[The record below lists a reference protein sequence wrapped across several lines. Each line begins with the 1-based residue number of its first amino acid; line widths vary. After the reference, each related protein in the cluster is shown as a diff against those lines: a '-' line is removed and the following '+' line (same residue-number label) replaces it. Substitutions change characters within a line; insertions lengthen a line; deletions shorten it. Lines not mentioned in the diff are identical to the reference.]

1 MNAVTLRNLLIAS
14 IVLSLGGIG
23 AIIYYA
29 SNYLQSEVT
38 QTVHTRIKADL
49 SQHDLD
55 RLKSLEKVLKNNQ
68 ASVEKAAQ
76 IVSDSQKYEYQD
88 QIVSDINTYA
98 IKTGVNVTGFDFGDA
113 FAATAAKSNVQKTP
127 TVTGVKSIV
136 ATLTLGSPM
145 SYDNYLMFIKAI
157 EKNLT
162 KMQVAGIN
170 ITPDE
175 KSPGSISNPSVVLI
189 VYVR

>member
-14 IVLSLGGIG
+14 IILSLGGIG
-23 AIIYYA
+23 ALIYYA
-29 SNYLQSEVT
+29 TGFLNSEVS
-38 QTVHTRIKADL
+38 QTVQTRIKADL
-49 SQHDLD
+49 SQNDLD
-55 RLKSLEKVLKNNQ
+55 RLKSLEKVLKNNH

-76 IVSDSQKYEYQD
+76 IVSDSKKYEYQD

-98 IKTGVNVTGFDFGDA
+98 IKTGVSVTGFDFGDA
-113 FAATAAKSNVQKTP
+113 FATNTKSNTQKTP
-127 TVTGVKSIV
+127 TVTGVKSIT
-136 ATLTLGSPM
+136 ATLTLASPM
-145 SYDNYLMFIKAI
+145 PYDSYLRFIKAV

-170 ITPDE
+170 LTPDE
-175 KSPGSISNPSVVLI
+175 EHPGQISNPSVVLI

>member
-1 MNAVTLRNLLIAS
+1 MNAVVLRNLLIAS
-14 IVLSLGGIG
+14 IVVALGGIG
-23 AIIYYA
+23 AVIYYA
-29 SNYLQSEVT
+29 TGFLHSEVT

-49 SQHDLD
+49 SQNDLD
-55 RLKSLEKVLKNNQ
+55 RLKSLEKVLQNNH

-76 IVSDSQKYEYQD
+76 IVSDSQKYQYQD

-98 IKTGVNVTGFDFGDA
+98 IKTGVSVTGFDFGDA
-113 FAATAAKSNVQKTP
+113 FATSTKSTTQKTP
-127 TVTGVKSIV
+127 TVTGVKSIT
-136 ATLTLGSPM
+136 ATLTLASPM
-145 SYDNYLMFIKAI
+145 PYDNYLRFIKAI

-162 KMQVAGIN
+162 KMQVSGIN

-175 KSPGSISNPSVVLI
+175 EHPGQVSNPSVVLI